1 MQNASKSICLVL
13 FHLENNGLKYPLTTF
28 SPTFTMAPTP
38 VIPNTQQ
45 KQPKGGKGYVGPQFQ
60 RVLSVSLGKA
70 YGGDVYSER
79 ELFILA
85 TETKKE
91 KGTTHM

>member
-1 MQNASKSICLVL
+1 MLSSS
-13 FHLENNGLKYPLTTF
+13 FP
-28 SPTFTMAPTP
+28 MAPTP

-45 KQPKGGKGYVGPQFQ
+45 KQPKGGKGYFGPQFQ

-85 TETKKE
+85 TETEKRKE
-91 KGTTHM
+91 QRTCKDVPPEPTSFC